1 MGRVK
6 RPRPQRLGE
15 KLLQIRS
22 ALGLSQNEMLRAL
35 GWDEKVDRS
44 AISDWENDVREPP
57 LPVLLEYA
65 RAANVYVEVLIDD
78 GLDLPERLP
87 ARKKGEGVKHRA
99 GRREST

>member
-6 RPRPQRLGE
+6 RPRPKRLGE

-35 GWDEKVDRS
+35 GWAETVDRS

-57 LPVLLEYA
+57 LPILLEYA

-78 GLDLPERLP
+78 GLDLPVQLP
-87 ARKKGEGVKHRA
+87 ARKKSEGIKR
-99 GRREST
+99 

>member
-6 RPRPQRLGE
+6 RPRPEKLGE

-35 GWDEKVDRS
+35 GWNEKVDRS

-57 LPVLLEYA
+57 LPILLEYA
-65 RAANVYVEVLIDD
+65 RAANIYVEVLIDD
-78 GLDLPERLP
+78 RVNLPDKLPCKRKSEGL
-87 ARKKGEGVKHRA
+87 KC
-99 GRREST
+99 